1 MKRIKFRWR
10 DREREGILVNDTG
23 EFLEIKLKN
32 GYNIV
37 LGREEVE
44 LIEEENIQTHRP
56 EIVEENGEYSVIMTG
71 GTIMSR
77 VDYVTGAVYPSYD
90 LSGIIQRP
98 SKKIFLSEIKFSEAM
113 EPKDWQEISQLCYRE
128 LKDGKRVIV
137 LHGTDTMT
145 YSASA
150 VAFAIRDMNSPVV
163 FVGAQRSSDRPSSDQ
178 NLNIRGAFAVADT
191 DIGESVIVMH
201 DTLSDRSVGIF
212 RGVRTRKS
220 HSSRR
225 DAFRAIGQG
234 KIGRILY
241 PEEKVVIN
249 QNYRKIS
256 ELGELKNR
264 FSYDVGILY
273 FYPGMGEDVLEYF
286 AQRFKGIVLVGTGLG
301 HVSPKLIPKIGEH
314 RDKIFVITTQ
324 TIEGRVNLNVYRTG
338 REILNA
344 GVLGNLTDIL
354 PEVAY
359 VKLSW
364 MLGNNIPRESY
375 SENIVGEITERS
387 IYSSGA

>member
-1 MKRIKFRWR
+1 MKRIRFRWR
-10 DREREGILVNDTG
+10 DREREGILVN
-23 EFLEIKLKN
+23 ESSEYLEIKLRS
-32 GYNIV
+32 GYNVV
-37 LGREEVE
+37 LDRNEVE
-44 LIEEENIQTHRP
+44 ILHEEGIEIERPKVIEEE
-56 EIVEENGEYSVIMTG
+56 GDYSVIMTG

-77 VDYVTGAVYPSYD
+77 VDYITGAVYPSYD
-90 LSGIIQRP
+90 LSEIIQRP
-98 SKKIFLSEIKFSEAM
+98 SKKISLSEIKFSEAM
-113 EPKDWQEISQLCYRE
+113 EPRDWQEISELCYRE

-145 YSASA
+145 YSSSA
-150 VAFAIRDMNSPVV
+150 VAFAIREMNSPVV

-178 NLNIRGAFAVADT
+178 SLNIRGAFRAADT

-201 DTLSDRSVGIF
+201 DTLSDKSVGIF

-234 KIGRILY
+234 KIARILY
-241 PEEKVVIN
+241 PEEKVVIEEK
-249 QNYRKIS
+249 YKEITD
-256 ELGELKNR
+256 LGELKGR

-273 FYPGMGEDVLEYF
+273 FYPGMDEDVLEYF
-286 AQRFKGIVLVGTGLG
+286 AKRFRGIVLVGTGLG
-301 HVSPKLIPKIGEH
+301 HVAPKLIPKIAEY
-314 RDKIFVITTQ
+314 RDKVFVITTQ
-324 TIEGRVNLNVYRTG
+324 TIDGRVNLNVYRTG
-338 REILNA
+338 REMLDA

-364 MLGNNIPRESY
+364 MFGNGIPKEMY
-375 SENIVGEITERS
+375 EKNIVGEITERS
-387 IYSSGA
+387 AYSSGA